1 MTLNPILKA
10 LSTLRKY
17 DVPALLMGGQACIL
31 YCGAEFS
38 RDVDLAV
45 PSSPD
50 GLAPLRMALAELQA
64 EAVYVPPLEP
74 AFLEKGHACHF
85 RCRHPEAGG
94 LRIDVLSRMRGCS
107 DFPTLWSRRAE
118 FAVPEAGPVAA
129 LCLADLVQSK
139 KTQRDK
145 DWPMIRRLIEADY
158 LNRRE
163 NAAPEDVRW
172 WLAEARTP
180 GILLALAREHPDIAG
195 QVAAR
200 PWLLEPRADE
210 DALAARLDEEER
222 AVRQADRE
230 YWAPLRREL
239 EALRRA
245 R

>member
-31 YCGAEFS
+31 YGGAEFS

-64 EAVYVPPLEP
+64 EAVYVPP
-74 AFLEKGHACHF
+74 
-85 RCRHPEAGG
+85 
-94 LRIDVLSRMRGCS
+94 
-107 DFPTLWSRRAE
+107 
-118 FAVPEAGPVAA
+118 
-129 LCLADLVQSK
+129 
-139 KTQRDK
+139 
-145 DWPMIRRLIEADY
+145 
-158 LNRRE
+158 
-163 NAAPEDVRW
+163 
-172 WLAEARTP
+172 
-180 GILLALAREHPDIAG
+180 
-195 QVAAR
+195 
-200 PWLLEPRADE
+200 LEPRADE